1 MTVPFWAWAAFGSV
15 VVIMLAIDL
24 LAHRGAHI
32 IKFKEAAIWSA
43 VWVGLSLIFAV
54 VIFFTM
60 GTDAGVEFTT
70 AWLLE
75 KSLSVDN
82 LFVFALIFAYFKVP
96 REYQHRVL
104 FYGVIGALIFR
115 GIFLALGVAIVSTFT
130 AVLFV
135 FGAILIWSA
144 IKLLRDDDESVDPG
158 KSFAVRLLRKFV
170 PVSDEYRGTK
180 FFYKEAGKRIATPL
194 FAVVVAIEAADLI
207 FAVDSV
213 PAVLAVSDNT
223 FIIYSSNAFAILGL
237 RALYFLLAGML
248 NKFHYLGKG
257 LAFILAFIGVK
268 LFLQA
273 GHKVI
278 SPSIPEIPSLVSLAV
293 IVITLIVAIGAS
305 LKFPAPAEEGDA
317 AAVTAAGTDEKTG
330 TSIDGSVDLGTGR
343 GTAFDGAGTDRA
355 IAGGSE
361 PVHSG
366 STSSGATPPAS
377 IPDQR

>member
-1 MTVPFWAWAAFGSV
+1 MTVPFWAWAAFGAV
-15 VVIMLAIDL
+15 VLIMLTIDL

-43 VWVGLSLIFAV
+43 VWVGISLIFAV
-54 VIFFTM
+54 IIFFTM
-60 GTDAGVEFTT
+60 GSQAGVEFTT

-82 LFVFALIFAYFKVP
+82 LFVFALIFGYFKVP

-104 FYGVIGALIFR
+104 FYGVIGALVFR

-135 FGAILIWSA
+135 FAAILIYSA
-144 IKLLRDDDESVDPG
+144 IKLLKDDDDTIDPG
-158 KSFAVRLLRKFV
+158 KSFAVRLLRKIV

-194 FAVVVAIEAADLI
+194 LAVVVAIEAADLI

-248 NKFHYLGKG
+248 KKFHYLGKG

-268 LFLQA
+268 LVLQA

-278 SPSIPEIPSLVSLAV
+278 STSIPEIPSLVSLGV
-293 IVITLIVAIGAS
+293 IIAALTISIVASLRNPLPYDEATRPTSRSSTPTRLGLTVRQAS
-305 LKFPAPAEEGDA
+305 PETRKGTGLTGRRRCSSPPPPAPPS
-317 AAVTAAGTDEKTG
+317 T
-330 TSIDGSVDLGTGR
+330 TSRRNVPMQSNGVSPTVK
-343 GTAFDGAGTDRA
+343 
-355 IAGGSE
+355 
-361 PVHSG
+361 
-366 STSSGATPPAS
+366 
-377 IPDQR
+377 

>member
-1 MTVPFWAWAAFGSV
+1 VPTAPISLPSRRISVTVPLWAWAAFGAV

-24 LAHRGAHI
+24 LAHRGAHV

-43 VWVGLSLIFAV
+43 VWVGISLIFAG
-54 VIFFTM
+54 VIWFTL
-60 GTDAGVEFTT
+60 GADPAIDFTT

-82 LFVFALIFAYFKVP
+82 LFVFALIFGYFQVP

-115 GIFLALGVAIVSTFT
+115 GIFLAAGVAIVSTFT

-135 FGAILIWSA
+135 FGAILIYSA
-144 IKLLRDDDESVDPG
+144 IKLLRDDDDSIDPG
-158 KSFAVRLLRKFV
+158 KSFAVRLLRKII

-194 FAVVVAIEAADLI
+194 LAVVVAIEAADLV

-223 FIIYSSNAFAILGL
+223 FIIYASNAFAILGL

-248 NKFHYLGKG
+248 KKFHYLGKG

-278 SPSIPEIPSLVSLAV
+278 STSIPEIPSLVSLGV
-293 IVITLIVAIGAS
+293 IVLALAISIVAS
-305 LKFPAPAEEGDA
+305 LRNPLPPEADEVADAELDDGEPDTDKPGNHELPAY
-317 AAVTAAGTDEKTG
+317 
-330 TSIDGSVDLGTGR
+330 
-343 GTAFDGAGTDRA
+343 
-355 IAGGSE
+355 AGGPERTELEVRAE
-361 PVHSG
+361 PDV
-366 STSSGATPPAS
+366 GAPEK
-377 IPDQR
+377 

>member
-1 MTVPFWAWAAFGSV
+1 MTVPLWAWAAFGAV
-15 VVIMLAIDL
+15 VLIMLTIDL

-43 VWVGLSLIFAV
+43 IWVGLSLVFAV

-60 GTDAGVEFTT
+60 GSGPAIDFTT

-82 LFVFALIFAYFKVP
+82 LFVFALIFGYFQVP

-104 FYGVIGALIFR
+104 FYGVIGALVFR

-135 FGAILIWSA
+135 FGAILIYSA
-144 IKLLRDDDESVDPG
+144 IKLLSDDDDSIDPG
-158 KSFAVRLLRKFV
+158 KSFAVRLLRKLV

-194 FAVVVAIEAADLI
+194 LAVVVAIEAADLV

-248 NKFHYLGKG
+248 KKFHYLGKG

-278 SPSIPEIPSLVSLAV
+278 STSIPEIPSLVSLGV
-293 IVITLIVAIGAS
+293 IVMALTVAIVAS
-305 LKFPAPAEEGDA
+305 LLNPLPVEDQAVEDGTPVEGGTMIEDA
-317 AAVTAAGTDEKTG
+317 TID
-330 TSIDGSVDLGTGR
+330 SIDARVDPNPDAVEGLAQEERSIQPTR
-343 GTAFDGAGTDRA
+343 G
-355 IAGGSE
+355 
-361 PVHSG
+361 
-366 STSSGATPPAS
+366 
-377 IPDQR
+377 

>member
-1 MTVPFWAWAAFGSV
+1 MTVPLWAWAAFGAV
-15 VVIMLAIDL
+15 VLIMLAIDL

-43 VWVGLSLIFAV
+43 VWVGISLIFAV
-54 VIFFTM
+54 VIWFTL
-60 GTDAGVEFTT
+60 GSGPAIDFTT

-82 LFVFALIFAYFKVP
+82 LFVFALIFGYFQVP

-115 GIFLALGVAIVSTFT
+115 GIFLAAGVAIVSQFT
-130 AVLFV
+130 AILFV
-135 FGAILIWSA
+135 FGAILIYSA
-144 IKLLRDDDESVDPG
+144 IKLLRDDDDSIDPG
-158 KSFAVRLLRKFV
+158 KSLAVRLLRKFV

-194 FAVVVAIEAADLI
+194 LAVVVAIEAADLV

-223 FIIYSSNAFAILGL
+223 FIIYASNAFAILGL

-248 NKFHYLGKG
+248 KKFHYLGKG

-278 SPSIPEIPSLVSLAV
+278 SPSIPEIPSLASLAV
-293 IVITLIVAIGAS
+293 IVLALTIAIVASLRNPLPPEDDEVDALGANS
-305 LKFPAPAEEGDA
+305 DRTVDGTEPLAADAEQSSHNDNTKEFQEAP
-317 AAVTAAGTDEKTG
+317 
-330 TSIDGSVDLGTGR
+330 S
-343 GTAFDGAGTDRA
+343 RA
-355 IAGGSE
+355 
-361 PVHSG
+361 
-366 STSSGATPPAS
+366 
-377 IPDQR
+377 